1 MAGAS
6 TASTAVQ
13 GEGQGAPGA
22 PGAQLLLSDISIRF
36 EDGTVLRVDALA
48 SATLMTASP
57 VFHKMLTHDMKEKE
71 RSEIELPGKDPK
83 QFETLLKFLMPSA
96 GRKQKLSDENVGFL
110 RKLCEE
116 YMIETLRE
124 ECVDFIRTA
133 EPSTKVLVAAHA
145 LNLDDNVRRGIDEL
159 LGRGIRDWGE
169 CYGDSALMQKIIER
183 TMTFLQGKESQLRLK
198 ESEVQAGMDQLRL
211 MKKKLDGSQSRL
223 QQAENQLRERD
234 AHLMR
239 TYR

>member
-1 MAGAS
+1 MMAGALPSTGSTAS
-6 TASTAVQ
+6 TASTGSCDAVQ
-13 GEGQGAPGA
+13 GQGQGAQGA
-22 PGAQLLLSDISIRF
+22 RGELLLSDISIRF

-83 QFETLLKFLMPSA
+83 QCETLLKFLMPSA

-124 ECVDFIRTA
+124 DCFMNA
-133 EPSTKVLVAAHA
+133 
-145 LNLDDNVRRGIDEL
+145 
-159 LGRGIRDWGE
+159 
-169 CYGDSALMQKIIER
+169 
-183 TMTFLQGKESQLRLK
+183 
-198 ESEVQAGMDQLRL
+198 
-211 MKKKLDGSQSRL
+211 
-223 QQAENQLRERD
+223 
-234 AHLMR
+234 
-239 TYR
+239 